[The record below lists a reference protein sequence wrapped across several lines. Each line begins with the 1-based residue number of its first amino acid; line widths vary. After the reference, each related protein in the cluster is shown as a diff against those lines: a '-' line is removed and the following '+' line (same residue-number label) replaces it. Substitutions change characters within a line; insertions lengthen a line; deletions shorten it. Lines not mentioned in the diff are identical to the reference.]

1 MIFSKLYNLWLSFL
15 ECMGKD
21 ADVEVVENI
30 QTFGII

>member
-1 MIFSKLYNLWLSFL
+1 MVFSKLYNLWLSFL

-21 ADVEVVENI
+21 VEVVENI